1 MVALAVKALAVK
13 AAAGKGIALAGTALV
28 GIPDRKR
35 FSKGGS
41 REYRELMRQHSLVH
55 NLYDRALRMRKRE
68 NPNLGGTIDVITTEL
83 YDQLTVNHNTAFP
96 TPSILFQTPKGQGG
110 KTLANTNMTAA
121 GILPNPDR
129 FTIWAIAAHISNNSV
144 PADFANILSLV
155 TLELYINNKW
165 WSQGPCI
172 SYPAGRGYKVDA
184 VANVGTVPSGSAPV
198 YSVTNGVQDPRAV
211 ALLDASITIEQGEQF
226 SVVLTAQTGFN
237 TAQGVGDPTP
247 GNPPGNG
254 ATLTVYLIGNRERG
268 TS

>member
-1 MVALAVKALAVK
+1 MA
-13 AAAGKGIALAGTALV
+13 TAMMI
-28 GIPDRKR
+28 GER
-35 FSKGGS
+35 FRSKG
-41 REYRELMRQHSLVH
+41 RNEDRRLMQQHSLMH
-55 NLYDRALRMRKRE
+55 QITLATRERGMRLPSARKRQ

-83 YDQLTVNHNTAFP
+83 YDQLTVNVATAFP
-96 TPSILFQTPKGQGG
+96 SPSILFQTPKGQGG

-129 FTIWAIAAHISNNSV
+129 FTIWAICAHISNNSV
-144 PADFANILSLV
+144 PTDFANLLSNV

-165 WSQGPCI
+165 WSQGPLVA
-172 SYPAGRGYKVDA
+172 YPAGRGYKVDA

-211 ALLDASITIEQGEQF
+211 SLLDASITIEQGEQF

-237 TAQGVGDPTP
+237 TSANTT
-247 GNPPGNG
+247 NPAGNG
-254 ATLTVYLIGNRERG
+254 VTLTIYLIGNRERG